1 MFTSIQT
8 LFFIIGCLA
17 SSVLLLML
25 LQHLFW
31 KRQQFYQKPLI
42 TAFEQ
47 KMFIRLNE
55 ALPEHH
61 ILAQVAFSA
70 LITSHHFKIRQQFNR
85 KVTDFVVLN
94 RDMKVIAIV
103 ELDDPSHIGKED
115 EDQQRDAMLTEA
127 GYTVFRYTSIPSAR
141 ELRKDLL

>member
-1 MFTSIQT
+1 MFTSIQA

-17 SSVLLLML
+17 SFFLLLML
-25 LQHLFW
+25 LQHLFLN
-31 KRQQFYQKPLI
+31 RQQFYQKPLI

-47 KMFIRLNE
+47 KMFVRLNE

-70 LITSHHFKIRQQFNR
+70 LITSNNFKIRQQFNR

-115 EDQQRDAMLTEA
+115 EDRQRDLMLTEA

>member
-1 MFTSIQT
+1 
-8 LFFIIGCLA
+8 
-17 SSVLLLML
+17 ML

-31 KRQQFYQKPLI
+31 KRQQFYKKPLI

-70 LITSHHFKIRQQFNR
+70 LITSNHFKIRQQFNR

-94 RDMKVIAIV
+94 REMRVIAIV
-103 ELDDPSHIGKED
+103 ELDDHSLFLIK
-115 EDQQRDAMLTEA
+115 
-127 GYTVFRYTSIPSAR
+127 
-141 ELRKDLL
+141 

>member
-1 MFTSIQT
+1 VFTSIQT

-25 LQHLFW
+25 FQHLFW
-31 KRQQFYQKPLI
+31 KRQQFYRKPLI

-47 KMFIRLNE
+47 KMFVRLNE

-70 LITSHHFKIRQQFNR
+70 LITSDNFKIRQQ
-85 KVTDFVVLN
+85 VTDFVVLN

-115 EDQQRDAMLTEA
+115 EDRLRDAMLTEA
-127 GYTVFRYTSIPSAR
+127 GYTVFRYTSIPSTR

>member
-70 LITSHHFKIRQQFNR
+70 LITSNHFKIRQQFNR

-103 ELDDPSHIGKED
+103 ELDDHSLFLIK
-115 EDQQRDAMLTEA
+115 
-127 GYTVFRYTSIPSAR
+127 
-141 ELRKDLL
+141 

>member
-1 MFTSIQT
+1 VFTSIQT

-31 KRQQFYQKPLI
+31 KRQQFYKKPLI

-70 LITSHHFKIRQQFNR
+70 LITSNHFKIRQQFNR

-94 RDMKVIAIV
+94 REMRVIAIV